1 MPNTTQPCC
10 FSPGWLME
18 VQAFNFDST
27 VVGFNF
33 QVRADAFW
41 VIALSSASFI
51 TPC

>member
-1 MPNTTQPCC
+1 
-10 FSPGWLME
+10 ME

-41 VIALSSASFI
+41 VIALSSATFI
-51 TPC
+51 TPWRVYNKFTHPAEV